1 MVIEELRNMT
11 VGQLVKREQ
20 EQREVTFNTSRT
32 QVVLKDGT
40 FTVKSLIKLAGFEV
54 PAWGA

>member
-1 MVIEELRNMT
+1 MVIEELRSMT

-20 EQREVTFNTSRT
+20 EQREVTFNTDKT
-32 QVVLKDGT
+32 QVVLKDGI